1 MAKEFGRSVFR
12 EGQSK
17 GKIVSAHFMEV
28 YGIVE
33 L

>member
-1 MAKEFGRSVFR
+1 MAKEFGRSVFG
-12 EGQSK
+12 EGQNK
-17 GKIVSAHFMEV
+17 GKIVSARFMEV

>member
-1 MAKEFGRSVFR
+1 MAKKFGWSVFG
-12 EGQSK
+12 EGQSN
-17 GKIVSAHFMEV
+17 GKIVSARFMEV